1 LRRENFDIFAEAHE
15 GRPSGADVAAK
26 AEGFVLSEDKYAMK
40 IGINA
45 IGESD
50 VNNAVE
56 SAEGYGGLSAVAG
69 EGPETFALTA
79 SEKDS
84 DGIAHHG
91 HEDDPQRRNGSASVY
106 QQSQGFRTGKSEANG
121 YYRRVSDG
129 LGANGSGF

>member
-1 LRRENFDIFAEAHE
+1 LRGENFDVFTEAHE
-15 GRPSGADVAAK
+15 GRPSGADMAAK

-91 HEDDPQRRNGSASVY
+91 HEDDPQKEEWKRLSVPAESRIPHG
-106 QQSQGFRTGKSEANG
+106 QERGEWILSQSI
-121 YYRRVSDG
+121 
-129 LGANGSGF
+129 